1 MASIKLRLK
10 KDGKPFKNDLLK
22 ARELIKSDLSNISK
36 SELPKQLQGY
46 YEQVKKA
53 RERIVIREPITGKI
67 LGGKIRA
74 RVLEDL
80 QGASEFSGLSVKEL
94 LKPENYKTIFEAAL
108 ENKVSFSGTL
118 SGIDKYL
125 QLGYVYGAQYND
137 GNGNV
142 KLSVEDLL
150 FKIKTVEKYLS
161 EYGFFGVFY
170 KGHVEA
176 DGTVTIFIDEDI
188 LRMAENNEDTTPED
202 IDIILN
208 GSFKEIG
215 MVAIKSEVDKKDK
228 KKNK

>member
-1 MASIKLRLK
+1 MANNIKLRLK

-22 ARELIKSDLSNISK
+22 ARDLIKSDLANISK

-142 KLSVEDLL
+142 KLTAEDLKH
-150 FKIKTVEKYLS
+150 KIITINKYLL
-161 EYGFFGVFY
+161 EYGFFTVFY
-170 KGHVEA
+170 KGQIEA
-176 DGTVTIFIDEDI
+176 DGTVTIFIDDEI
-188 LRMAENNEDTTPED
+188 LQMAEDNTKTNPED
-202 IDIILN
+202 LQILLN
-208 GSFKEIG
+208 NSDLG
-215 MVAIKSEVDKKDK
+215 MVAINSR
-228 KKNK
+228 